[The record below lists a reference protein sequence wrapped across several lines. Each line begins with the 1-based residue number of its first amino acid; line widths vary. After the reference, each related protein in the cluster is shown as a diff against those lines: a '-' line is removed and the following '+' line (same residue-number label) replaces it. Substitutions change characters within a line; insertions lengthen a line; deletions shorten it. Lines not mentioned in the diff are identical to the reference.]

1 MTLKLDASARTA
13 GLLDS
18 ALALAAAEGW
28 SNLTRDGIARVA
40 GVSNGLVT
48 QRLGT
53 MDAIRRSVM
62 RAAVKQRCVA
72 VVAEG
77 LALRDRQALRAD
89 GELRELA
96 AAWVRA

>member
-1 MTLKLDASARTA
+1 MKLTTAELLDA
-13 GLLDS
+13 
-18 ALALAAAEGW
+18 ALSLAAAQGW
-28 SNLTRDGIARVA
+28 SNLTRDGIARTA
-40 GVSNGLVT
+40 GVSYGLVT

-62 RAAVKQRCVA
+62 RAAVKQRNVA

-77 LALRDRQALRAD
+77 LALRDRQACKAD
-89 GELRELA
+89 ADLRELA